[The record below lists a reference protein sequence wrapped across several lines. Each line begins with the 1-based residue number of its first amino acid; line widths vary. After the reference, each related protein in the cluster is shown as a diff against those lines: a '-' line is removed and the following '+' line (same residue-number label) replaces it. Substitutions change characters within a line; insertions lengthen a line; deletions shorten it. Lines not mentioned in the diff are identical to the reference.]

1 MKSTLILIS
10 TFIML
15 PLISLAG
22 TYSGGDGSSS
32 DPYQLGTLAD
42 LSELCQTTGD
52 WDQHFILIADIDASQ
67 TQYWD
72 DSDDD
77 TDGDLYNDAFDATS
91 DGNNEGFSPIGN
103 VTSAFEGYF
112 DGDGYVI
119 DGLTINRSATLY
131 IGLFGYV
138 NDVTIENIG
147 LTNLDMLGEKYVG
160 GLAGSSSNTVF
171 NNCYTEGQV
180 RGTSRDVGGLVGA
193 HSNSGSPG
201 NGEMTNCYST
211 CDVTGGHD
219 EVGGLVG
226 WNCYNALI
234 KNCYA
239 TGNVYS
245 SGEKVGGLVGQ
256 NWANSDVFS
265 CFATG
270 TVKGDDR
277 VGGLVGDN
285 NQGDCI
291 IKNSY
296 STGNVHQNAELPY
309 TQLFGGFCGN
319 NYNSHIFLC
328 YSTGSVYND
337 HDDISHPTDK
347 GFLGDASGSYY
358 YLSDNFFDATVSNQN
373 TPGQSGSATAKT
385 HAEMQS
391 VSTFTDLTTAGLDNA
406 WDFVGNP
413 NDDTENENI
422 WDINEGSSYPYL
434 AWQETDKTW
443 QGAVSSAWENRDNW
457 SGGMGAPT
465 ASINVII
472 PDVANDPVI
481 APGINASC
489 KDIDIEPGAS
499 LKIESD
505 ASGSGSLIAESLS
518 NGQVTVECYLTDNCW
533 HFVSPP
539 TTNVTAAD
547 FNWEGSPAS
556 WLTQYD
562 ETNAADPW
570 SYILDGSQ
578 NLQLG
583 KGYSVW
589 IDNTLKANVISEM
602 TGALQTTDLD
612 VSLTNDVN
620 GYNLLGNPYS
630 CAMDWDN
637 VEPGIT
643 TGAVYVWDND
653 FDADGEYLT
662 WNGET
667 GDLTDGIIPMGQA
680 FFVKAE
686 SAGTFTIP
694 AESRM
699 HDDQGFYKNNKPVKT
714 PFLKLKMKHESFIN
728 TLFISFSE
736 DGSEYF
742 DIPGDVHKLISSNSS
757 PQLYVKE
764 SEIKLSTNKRA
775 PIDENGQVIPVFLS
789 QVSEGEYTI
798 SMEKCNSLQDVD
810 IILEDK
816 KAHIFHDLALDKDYS
831 FMAYPEDQT
840 DRFLLHVNKKTNSFI
855 ERFKD
860 SADMEIYASEN
871 NLIILS
877 YGQLALET
885 GHVWVYDNLGRIVKK
900 QTVNSGNQFS
910 IHLNCS
916 DLFVIVKVVKPSGTI
931 TKKVTLR

>member
-1 MKSTLILIS
+1 
-10 TFIML
+10 ML
-15 PLISLAG
+15 PLINSAG

-42 LSELCQTTGD
+42 LSELCQTSGD
-52 WDQHFILIADIDASQ
+52 WDKHFILIADIDASQ

-72 DSDDD
+72 DTDDN
-77 TDGDLYNDAFDATS
+77 TDGDLYNDPFDATS
-91 DGNNEGFSPIGN
+91 DDNNEGFSPIGN
-103 VTSAFEGYF
+103 VTNAFEGYF
-112 DGDGYVI
+112 NGDGYVI
-119 DGLTINRSATLY
+119 DGLTINRSTTLY

-138 NDVTIENIG
+138 NDVTIENLG
-147 LTNLDMLGEKYVG
+147 LTNLNILGEKYVG
-160 GLAGSSSNTVF
+160 GLAGSSSNVIF

-180 RGTSRDVGGLVGA
+180 RGTSRYVGGLVGA

-201 NGEMTNCYST
+201 NGELTNCYST
-211 CDVTGGHD
+211 CNVTGGHD

-245 SGEKVGGLVGQ
+245 SGEKVGGLVGL
-256 NWANSDVFS
+256 NWDDSDINF

-285 NQGDCI
+285 NQDGCRI
-291 IKNSY
+291 TNSY
-296 STGNVHQNAELPY
+296 STGNVHQIAEGTY
-309 TQLFGGFCGN
+309 DQLFGGFCGN
-319 NYNSHIFLC
+319 NYNSHIYYC

-337 HDDISHPTDK
+337 HDEIGHFTDK
-347 GFLGDASGSYY
+347 GFLGDASGSFF
-358 YLSDNFFDATVSNQN
+358 YLSDNFFDATVSNQD
-373 TPGQSGSATAKT
+373 TEGQSGSATAKS

-391 VSTFTDLTTAGLDNA
+391 VSTFTDLTTTGLDNA

-413 NDDTENENI
+413 NDDIENENI

-434 AWQETDKTW
+434 AWQETEKTW
-443 QGAVSSAWENRDNW
+443 TGAVSSAWQNRDNW

-481 APGINASC
+481 APDIHASC
-489 KDIDIEPGAS
+489 KDIDISASAS
-499 LKIESD
+499 LTIESD

-518 NGQVTVECYLTDNCW
+518 DGQVTVQRYLTDDCW

-539 TTNVTAAD
+539 TTNATAAD

-578 NLQLG
+578 NLQVG

-589 IDNTLKANVISEM
+589 VDNTLKANVVSEM

-612 VSLTNDVN
+612 VALTNDVN
-620 GYNLLGNPYS
+620 GFNLIGNPFS
-630 CAMDWDN
+630 SALDWDY

-667 GDLTDGIIPMGQA
+667 GDLIDGIIPLGQA

-686 SAGTFTIP
+686 SAGTLTIP
-694 AESRM
+694 SDARI
-699 HDDQGFYKNNKPVKT
+699 HDNQDFYKNNAQIET
-714 PFLKLKMKHESFIN
+714 SYLKLMLNHESFIN
-728 TLFISFSE
+728 NLFISFSNE
-736 DGSEYF
+736 GSEYF
-742 DIPGDVHKLISSNSS
+742 DVPGDVHKLISGNSS
-757 PQLYVKE
+757 PQLFTKE
-764 SEIKLSTNKRA
+764 NNIELSTNKRA
-775 PIDENGQVIPVFLS
+775 LVDENGQAIPVFLS
-789 QVSEGEYTI
+789 QVIAGQYTI
-798 SMEKCNSLQDVD
+798 KLEECMNLEDVE

-816 KAHIFHDLALDKDYS
+816 KTNIFHDFTIDKPYN
-831 FMAYPEDQT
+831 FLAYPEDQT
-840 DRFLLHVNKKTNSFI
+840 DRFIVHVNKKTFSVVEGYGETSDI
-855 ERFKD
+855 D
-860 SADMEIYASEN
+860 VYATDKS
-871 NLIILS
+871 LIILS
-877 YGQLALET
+877 HGQLALET
-885 GHVWVYDNLGRIVKK
+885 GFVFIYNNLGQIIDEQHIKP
-900 QTVNSGNQFS
+900 GNQFS
-910 IHLNCS
+910 IQLNCS
-916 DLFVIVKVVKPSGTI
+916 GHFIIVKVVKPSGTLS
-931 TKKVTLR
+931 KKVILPRRN